1 MAVRKVLGAPNREFF
16 LGSIGEAVLHLLA
29 ALALMSLL
37 LYVGQDLTSDLLGV
51 SVSTLFSRQTFT
63 VLLAVCLIVL
73 LSCGILPGFILSR
86 IPLTYAYRLYS
97 ENKRMWKLSLL
108 AFQFVLST
116 MLLCVLTTIYR
127 QYHYMLNTDMGYQYD
142 EVAYVNVSALHGDSI
157 YSLARE
163 IENLPCVAKT
173 AAAYS
178 LFCERQSGDNVL
190 VPGNPQGWCRAR
202 SAPSW
207 WSTETYLRTIS

>member
-1 MAVRKVLGAPNREFF
+1 M
-16 LGSIGEAVLHLLA
+16 I
-29 ALALMSLL
+29 
-37 LYVGQDLTSDLLGV
+37 T
-51 SVSTLFSRQTFT
+51 
-63 VLLAVCLIVL
+63 
-73 LSCGILPGFILSR
+73 
-86 IPLTYAYRLYS
+86 YRLYS
-97 ENKRMWKLSLL
+97 ESKRVWKLSLL
-108 AFQFVLST
+108 TFQFVLST

-190 VPGNPQGWCRAR
+190 VPGNPQELFNCANMFFAEGGLVETMGLQIARGRDGSGGGQAHANPSAACRRRRCLPR
-202 SAPSW
+202 S
-207 WSTETYLRTIS
+207 